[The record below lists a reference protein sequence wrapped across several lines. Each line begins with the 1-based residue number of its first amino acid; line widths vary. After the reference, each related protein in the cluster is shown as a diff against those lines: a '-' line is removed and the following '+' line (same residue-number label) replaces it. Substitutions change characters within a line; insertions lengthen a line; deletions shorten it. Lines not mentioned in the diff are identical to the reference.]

1 MDRAEYAMATLG
13 LSMIAKNEEDTLPA
27 CLTSVHDVVSQ
38 MVIADTGSTDGTVRI
53 AREFGATVI
62 SLPWENHFAKAR
74 NAALASMTT
83 DWVLVLDADEEL
95 DATAKPILPQ
105 LLSEPE
111 IGGYVVTIRD
121 YMPDRTPYYFEQP
134 GKLVSPPPKRA
145 QTAACYFDQPNIRL
159 FRRDPQVYFFGRVH
173 ELVEYRISLL
183 GVKVVPSDI
192 LVHHFGFLRGPA
204 IRAAKAV
211 FYRDLGRLK
220 VKEEP
225 DNPLAWFELGRLEY
239 RTFGNCD
246 IALSCFEQ
254 AVKLHPPFTRAW
266 LFMAMIYI
274 DSGRPRDALFTLGQ
288 VEATEGAAG
297 LRERLK
303 GDAHYNLGQVAEA
316 RSAYQN
322 ALGFGEDRPL
332 VQSRLGLTEVRL
344 GDFAAGFARLRQAV
358 EEAPHQAE
366 LHDRLVKALLVA
378 KDLSGAAEA
387 AERFAQCLHHPK
399 TFLRAAS
406 IRAQL
411 EQWERSKKL
420 VEDALALFPD
430 SPALRDARA
439 QMERHKEEARDEPK
453 GNANP
458 AAG

>member
-13 LSMIAKNEEDTLPA
+13 LSMITKDEEHTLAA
-27 CLTSVHDVVSQ
+27 CLTSVRDVVSQ

-62 SLPWENHFAKAR
+62 SVPWENHFAKAR

-105 LLSEPE
+105 LLADPV

-121 YMPDRTPYYFEQP
+121 YMPDGTAYYFEQP
-134 GKLVSPPPKRA
+134 GKPVSPLPERA
-145 QTAACYFDQPNIRL
+145 RTAACYLDQPNIRL

-183 GVKVVPSDI
+183 GVKSVPCDI

-204 IRAAKAV
+204 VRAAKAV

-225 DNPLAWFELGRLEY
+225 DNPLAWFELGRMEY
-239 RTFGNCD
+239 RTFGNYD

-254 AVKLHPPFTRAW
+254 TVKLHPPFVRAW
-266 LFMAMIYI
+266 LFMAMIYL
-274 DSGRPRDALFTLGQ
+274 DSGRPLDALFTLGQ
-288 VEATEGAAG
+288 AGATEEAAG

-303 GDAHYNLGQVAEA
+303 GDAYYNLGQVADA
-316 RSAYQN
+316 RRAYQN
-322 ALGFGEDRPL
+322 AIGLGEDRPM

-344 GDFAAGFARLRQAV
+344 GDSGAGFARLRKAV
-358 EEAPHQAE
+358 EQAPHQAE

-378 KDLSGAAEA
+378 KDLAGAAEA

-430 SPALRDARA
+430 SPALREAWA
-439 QMERHKEEARDEPK
+439 QMERHEEDARDQPK
-453 GNANP
+453 DNTNP

>member
-13 LSMIAKNEEDTLPA
+13 LSMITKDEEHTLAA
-27 CLTSVHDVVSQ
+27 CLTSVRDVVSQ

-62 SLPWENHFAKAR
+62 SVPWENHFAKAR

-105 LLSEPE
+105 LLADPV

-121 YMPDRTPYYFEQP
+121 YMPDGTAYYFEQP
-134 GKLVSPPPKRA
+134 GKPVSPLPERA
-145 QTAACYFDQPNIRL
+145 RTAACYLDQPNIRL
-159 FRRDPQVYFFGRVH
+159 FRRDPLVYFFGRVH

-183 GVKVVPSDI
+183 GVKSVPCDI

-204 IRAAKAV
+204 VRAAKAV

-225 DNPLAWFELGRLEY
+225 DNPLAWFELGRMEY
-239 RTFGNCD
+239 RTFGNYD

-254 AVKLHPPFTRAW
+254 TVKLHPPFVRAW
-266 LFMAMIYI
+266 LFMAMIYL
-274 DSGRPRDALFTLGQ
+274 DSGRPLDALFTLGQ
-288 VEATEGAAG
+288 AGATEEAAG

-303 GDAHYNLGQVAEA
+303 GDAYYNLGQVADA
-316 RSAYQN
+316 RRAYQN
-322 ALGFGEDRPL
+322 AIGLGEDRPM

-344 GDFAAGFARLRQAV
+344 GDSGAGFARLRKAV
-358 EEAPHQAE
+358 EQAPHQAE

-378 KDLSGAAEA
+378 KDLAGAAEA

-430 SPALRDARA
+430 SPALREAWA
-439 QMERHKEEARDEPK
+439 QMGRHKEDARDQPK
-453 GNANP
+453 DNTNP